1 MRRLIILTIC
11 CQKEKK
17 RKLSKMLQTFVI
29 TAFFL
34 CILYSVEG
42 LINKRC
48 VNNIYFRSK
57 IISHQPLTRRCSQL
71 NLSSNIIIP
80 PMIGTTLRNSI
91 KLPLFTGTWQVWA
104 VLSTLATFGVFA
116 EKTDIGSTLSSPI
129 TTMIASLI
137 LSNIGII
144 PSSSSVYNVINKFLL
159 PLAIPLLLLDADLR
173 KCIKVTGRLLYAFLI
188 GIIHILY

>member
-1 MRRLIILTIC
+1 
-11 CQKEKK
+11 
-17 RKLSKMLQTFVI
+17 
-29 TAFFL
+29 
-34 CILYSVEG
+34 
-42 LINKRC
+42 
-48 VNNIYFRSK
+48 
-57 IISHQPLTRRCSQL
+57 
-71 NLSSNIIIP
+71 
-80 PMIGTTLRNSI
+80 MIGSTLRNSI

-104 VLSTLATFGVFA
+104 VLSTLATFGIFA

-173 KCIKVTGRLLYAFLI
+173 KCIKVGRQFITYTYSYTVHLY
-188 GIIHILY
+188 